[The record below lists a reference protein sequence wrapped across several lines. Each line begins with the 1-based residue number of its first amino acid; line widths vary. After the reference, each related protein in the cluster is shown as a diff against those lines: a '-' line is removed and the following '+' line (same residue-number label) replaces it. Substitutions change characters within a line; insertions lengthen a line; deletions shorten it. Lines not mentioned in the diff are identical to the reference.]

1 MGLQLSVFCDQQLVT
16 AIEGSIVLPLRFTS
30 VNQLQL
36 QHDLSFF
43 LREITNSNVPLGR
56 AVGLPGRTFL
66 HETVSHSSP
75 LPIQY

>member
-36 QHDLSFF
+36 QHNLSLF
-43 LREITNSNVPLGR
+43 LREITKSNVPLGR
-56 AVGLPGRTFL
+56 AVGLPRRTFL
-66 HETVSHSSP
+66 HETVPHSSP
-75 LPIQY
+75 LLI